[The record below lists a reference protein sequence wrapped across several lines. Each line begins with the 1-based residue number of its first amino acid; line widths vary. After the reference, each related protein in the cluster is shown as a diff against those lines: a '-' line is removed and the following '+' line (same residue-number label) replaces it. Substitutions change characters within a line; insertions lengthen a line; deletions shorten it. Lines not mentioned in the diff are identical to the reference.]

1 MKTKEAKELIN
12 VSINELISLA
22 SYSIEENTVPPYDF
36 IVKKFSDTWADM
48 YLDEELKEKEGKH
61 CYIIWDNCCSYAIR
75 AIVVADDLDE
85 NVKRLILDMM
95 DNVIFDLIY
104 PDALGQITG
113 EEIVGGA
120 YSPNFNGDYKELLNY
135 IDTNEQAMNAISDY
149 EYSWL
154 QVLVNGRLDL
164 VTLQF
169 KER

>member
-1 MKTKEAKELIN
+1 MKTKESKELIN

-48 YLDEELKEKEGKH
+48 YLDEELKEQEGKH
-61 CYIIWDNCCSYAIR
+61 CYIIWDNCCPYAIR
-75 AIVVADDLDE
+75 AIVVADELDE
-85 NVKRLILDMM
+85 NAKRLILDIM

-104 PDALGQITG
+104 PDALEQITG

-120 YSPNFNGDYKELLNY
+120 YGPNFNGDYKELLNY

-154 QVLVNGRLDL
+154 QVLANGRLDL
-164 VTLQF
+164 VTL
-169 KER
+169 

>member
-1 MKTKEAKELIN
+1 MKTKEAKELVN

-22 SYSIEENTVPPYDF
+22 SYNIEENTVPPYDF
-36 IVKKFSDTWADM
+36 IVKNFSDTWADM

-61 CYIIWDNCCSYAIR
+61 CYIIWDKCCPYAIR
-75 AIVVADDLDE
+75 AIVVADELDE
-85 NVKRLILDMM
+85 NAKRLILDIM

-120 YSPNFNGDYKELLNY
+120 YGPNFNGDYKELLNY
-135 IDTNEQAMNAISDY
+135 IDTNEQAMKDISDY

-164 VTLQF
+164 ITLQF

>member
-48 YLDEELKEKEGKH
+48 YLDEELKEQEGKH
-61 CYIIWDNCCSYAIR
+61 CYIIWDNCCPYAIR
-75 AIVVADDLDE
+75 AIVVADELDE
-85 NVKRLILDMM
+85 NAKRLILDIM

-120 YSPNFNGDYKELLNY
+120 YGPNFNGDYKELLNY

-164 VTLQF
+164 VTL
-169 KER
+169 